1 MTGTGSEAIADR
13 VLRHPFFA
21 GVDPTLIHAMVSKA
35 EERTYAVGEML
46 VREGRPA
53 EEFFLVEDGK
63 VALEVGAADRAVITV
78 ETIGRGEILGW
89 SWLVPPYRWRFD
101 ARAIKP
107 TQVIAINAASARYAL
122 AAHPAFAY
130 QFLTKFLPVV
140 AERLE
145 NTRVQ
150 LLDIH
155 GH

>member
-1 MTGTGSEAIADR
+1 MSESQGESIADR

-21 GVDPTLIHAMVSKA
+21 GLDPTLVHAMVAKA
-35 EERTYAVGEML
+35 EDRSYAPGEML

-53 EEFFLVEDGK
+53 EEFFLVVEGK
-63 VALEVGAADRAVITV
+63 VALEVGGGDQQVITV
-78 ETIGRGEILGW
+78 ETIGRGELLGW
-89 SWLVPPYRWRFD
+89 SWLVPPFRWRFD
-101 ARAIKP
+101 ARATKP
-107 TQVIAINAASARYAL
+107 TQVVAINAAAARYAL

-130 QFLTKFLPVV
+130 QFLTKFLPII

>member
-1 MTGTGSEAIADR
+1 MKESSGEPIVDR

-21 GVDPTLIHAMVSKA
+21 GIDPTLIHAMVSKA
-35 EERTYAVGEML
+35 EERTYEVGDML
-46 VREGRPA
+46 VREGKPA
-53 EEFFLVEDGK
+53 EEFFLIEDGK
-63 VALEVGAADRAVITV
+63 VALEVGAADRSVITV

-107 TQVIAINAASARYAL
+107 TQAIALNAAAARYAL
-122 AAHPAFAY
+122 AAHPAFGY
-130 QFLTKFLPVV
+130 QFLTKFLPVL

-155 GH
+155 G

>member
-1 MTGTGSEAIADR
+1 MNGARSEAIVDQ
-13 VLRHPFFA
+13 VLHHPFFA
-21 GVDPTLIHAMVSKA
+21 GLDPVLVHEMVAKA
-35 EERTYAVGEML
+35 EERSYDLGEML

-53 EEFFLVEDGK
+53 EEFFLVIDGK
-63 VALEVGAADRAVITV
+63 VALEVGAADRAAITV
-78 ETIGRGEILGW
+78 ETIGRGELLGW

-101 ARAIKP
+101 ARATKP
-107 TQVIAINAASARYAL
+107 TQVIAINAAAARYAL
-122 AAHPAFAY
+122 AAHPALGY
-130 QFLTKFLPVV
+130 QFLLKFLPIV

>member
-1 MTGTGSEAIADR
+1 MNETQSEGTADR
-13 VLRHPFFA
+13 LLNHPFFA
-21 GVDPTLIHAMVSKA
+21 GLDPTLVHEMVAKA
-35 EERTYAVGEML
+35 EERSYDVGEML

-53 EEFFLVEDGK
+53 EEFFLVQEGK
-63 VALEVGAADRAVITV
+63 VALEVGSADREAITV
-78 ETIGRGEILGW
+78 ETIGRGELLGW

-101 ARAIKP
+101 ARATKP
-107 TQVIAINAASARYAL
+107 TQVIAINAAAARYAL
-122 AAHPAFAY
+122 AAHPATAY
-130 QFLTKFLPVV
+130 QFLLKFLPVI

>member
-1 MTGTGSEAIADR
+1 MSATSSEEIADR
-13 VLRHPFFA
+13 VMGHPFFV
-21 GVDPTLIHAMVSKA
+21 GIDPTLIHAMLVKA
-35 EERTYAVGEML
+35 EERTYEVGEML

-53 EEFFLVEDGK
+53 EEFFLVFEGK
-63 VALEVGAADRAVITV
+63 IALEVSAGGEAGITV

-89 SWLVPPYRWRFD
+89 SWLVSPHRWRFY

-107 TQVIAINAASARYAL
+107 TSVVVINAAAARYAL
-122 AAHPAFAY
+122 AAHPAFGY
-130 QFLTKFLPVV
+130 GFLMKLLPVI

-155 GH
+155 GR

>member
-1 MTGTGSEAIADR
+1 MNETPSEAIADR
-13 VLRHPFFA
+13 VLSHPFFA
-21 GVDPTLIHAMVSKA
+21 GLDPTLVHEMVAKA
-35 EERTYAVGEML
+35 EERSYDLGEML

-53 EEFFLVEDGK
+53 EEFFLVMEGK
-63 VALEVGAADRAVITV
+63 VALEVGSADRGAITV

-101 ARAIKP
+101 ARATKL
-107 TQVIAINAASARYAL
+107 TQVIALNAAIARYAL

-130 QFLTKFLPVV
+130 QFLMKFLPVV